1 MSKSINIL
9 IVEDNVLIAD
19 DMQMI
24 LEDMGYNV
32 AANVTSYEKAVEAL
46 NNNTIDLALLDI
58 QLATE
63 KSGIDVGEY
72 IREKFD
78 IPFVFVTSNSDKETV
93 NQAKHVKPN
102 GYLVKPFE
110 EKDLFTTIEIT
121 MSNFQESETS
131 DSEGSS
137 TSKNLLKKSIFVKD
151 SHLYRKIV
159 FKDILYIKS
168 DNVYI
173 EIYTTG
179 KTYVVRSTLKDFL
192 KKLPK
197 NDFYRTSKSYII
209 NIKHVQ
215 ALNSRDI
222 IINEKLIPISK
233 EYKPIIQQMLNI

>member
-32 AANVTSYEKAVEAL
+32 VANVTSYEKAVEAL

-63 KSGIDVGEY
+63 KSGIDVGVY

-93 NQAKHVKPN
+93 NQAKQVKPN

-121 MSNFQESETS
+121 ISNFQESEIPET
-131 DSEGSS
+131 ESS
-137 TSKNLLKKSIFVKD
+137 ASKNILKKSIFVKD

-197 NDFYRTSKSYII
+197 NDFCRTSKSYII
-209 NIKHVQ
+209 NIRHVQ

-222 IINEKLIPISK
+222 IINDKLIPISK
-233 EYKPIIQQMLNI
+233 EYKPVIQQMLNI

>member
-1 MSKSINIL
+1 MEKSISIL

-32 AANVTSYEKAVEAL
+32 VANVTSYEKAVVAL
-46 NNNTIDLALLDI
+46 EKNTVDLALLDI

-63 KSGIDVGEY
+63 KSGIDIGKH
-72 IREKFD
+72 IRDNYD
-78 IPFVFVTSNSDKETV
+78 IPFVFVTSNSDKETL
-93 NQAKHVKPN
+93 NQAKEVKPN

-110 EKDLFTTIEIT
+110 EKDLYTTIEIT
-121 MSNFQESETS
+121 MSNFEES
-131 DSEGSS
+131 DSK
-137 TSKNLLKKSIFVKD
+137 TDSKKNKSVLKKSIFVKD
-151 SHLYRKIV
+151 SHLYRKII

-192 KKLPK
+192 KKLPQD
-197 NDFYRTSKSYII
+197 DFLRTSKSYII
-209 NIKHVQ
+209 NIRHVQ
-215 ALNSRDI
+215 AMNSRDVI
-222 IINEKLIPISK
+222 IDDKMIPVSK
-233 EYKPIIQQMLNI
+233 EFKPIIQEMLNI